1 MVVKTAVTGMGIR
14 LILSLALW
22 LGLRAHCSAF
32 AQDIKYAADPDAS
45 KNMTL
50 LLKDFDPKPMLHVP
64 VHGIARAKF
73 PVIDVHNHVND
84 PGGIHGEEIP
94 AAEVVRRMDQMNV
107 QKIVILTGQW
117 GEKLQGLIDKMVKP
131 YPERFVV
138 FTQIDYKDIDE
149 PGFTAKQVAQ
159 LDDAVRRGARG
170 LKVLKDLGLG
180 DRDKQGKLITID
192 DPRLDAIWE
201 ECGRLGIPVA
211 IHTSD
216 PEAFFTPVDN
226 HNERYEELHENPSW
240 SFYGPGIPSKE
251 ELLRQRNHVFEKH
264 PRTTFIALHV
274 ANWPENLDTVSSW
287 LDKYPNMLVEFG
299 ARQAELGRQPRR
311 AGRFFREYQDRILF
325 GTDSEPET
333 AMYANYFRW
342 LETADEYFPYWGYP
356 GQGRWE
362 IYGLELPDSIL
373 EKVYHKNADRMFAQ
387 FKGAR

>member
-1 MVVKTAVTGMGIR
+1 M
-14 LILSLALW
+14 
-22 LGLRAHCSAF
+22 
-32 AQDIKYAADPDAS
+32 
-45 KNMTL
+45 
-50 LLKDFDPKPMLHVP
+50 
-64 VHGIARAKF
+64 
-73 PVIDVHNHVND
+73 
-84 PGGIHGEEIP
+84 
-94 AAEVVRRMDQMNV
+94 
-107 QKIVILTGQW
+107 
-117 GEKLQGLIDKMVKP
+117 
-131 YPERFVV
+131 
-138 FTQIDYKDIDE
+138 
-149 PGFTAKQVAQ
+149 
-159 LDDAVRRGARG
+159 
-170 LKVLKDLGLG
+170 KDLGLG

-226 HNERYEELHENPSW
+226 HNERYEELHENPTW

-251 ELLRQRNHVFEKH
+251 ELLRQRNRVFEKH

-274 ANWPENLDTVSSW
+274 ANWPENLDAVSSW

-311 AGRFFREYQDRILF
+311 AGKFFRDYQDRILF

-333 AMYANYFRW
+333 GMYANYFRW

-387 FKGAR
+387 FKGSR